1 MTIISAFANIV
12 VLVAINDATEIA
24 FSNTEMEARL
34 FLMYLISLILF
45 YIGRKHALSQLTIG
59 LEKSL
64 IKVRTRIA
72 EKIKNTELLFI
83 ENVGKSKLYNNLIQ
97 DTNLISQSAV
107 FVGAAIQS
115 GVSVLFAFFYIA
127 LLSVTGFLLTIIT
140 LAIGL
145 TVYVD
150 HHKYIT
156 RQLQAASKKEE
167 EFFNTFNHLLDGF
180 KETKIN
186 EQKGEDLLAHVKKV
200 SNESGIIKINTSL
213 ESVSHIMFIRTLIN
227 ILLGILAFTLPIFS
241 SIPPE
246 TLIKIIA
253 TILFVAASLDFFIT
267 ALPTF
272 DRIDVAVENIQKLE
286 AELETASHHDHKTEV
301 LQPLT
306 FFGSLK
312 LDTVTFQYL
321 DQIDKKIL
329 FEVGPLN
336 FSINRGEI
344 IFIIGGNGSGKSTF
358 MKLLTG
364 LYYPQSGDIFLD
376 DNKIDKT
383 NYRAYRSLFS
393 VIFTDFYLFDKLYG
407 LSNIDEKKVKS
418 LLRLME
424 LEKKT
429 KYIDGKFTH
438 TNLSTGQKKRLALI
452 VTMMEDKPIYIFDEW
467 AADQDPSF
475 RQYFYE
481 VLLKDFKNQG
491 KTVIAVTHDDRYF
504 DIADRVLKMD
514 YGKFVE

>member
-1 MTIISAFANIV
+1 MKLIKFFSQESGLSINSIIFMTIISAFANIV

-167 EFFNTFNHLLDGF
+167 EFFNTFNHLLDG
-180 KETKIN
+180 
-186 EQKGEDLLAHVKKV
+186 
-200 SNESGIIKINTSL
+200 
-213 ESVSHIMFIRTLIN
+213 
-227 ILLGILAFTLPIFS
+227 
-241 SIPPE
+241 
-246 TLIKIIA
+246 
-253 TILFVAASLDFFIT
+253 
-267 ALPTF
+267 
-272 DRIDVAVENIQKLE
+272 
-286 AELETASHHDHKTEV
+286 
-301 LQPLT
+301 
-306 FFGSLK
+306 
-312 LDTVTFQYL
+312 
-321 DQIDKKIL
+321 
-329 FEVGPLN
+329 
-336 FSINRGEI
+336 
-344 IFIIGGNGSGKSTF
+344 
-358 MKLLTG
+358 
-364 LYYPQSGDIFLD
+364 
-376 DNKIDKT
+376 
-383 NYRAYRSLFS
+383 
-393 VIFTDFYLFDKLYG
+393 
-407 LSNIDEKKVKS
+407 
-418 LLRLME
+418 
-424 LEKKT
+424 
-429 KYIDGKFTH
+429 
-438 TNLSTGQKKRLALI
+438 
-452 VTMMEDKPIYIFDEW
+452 
-467 AADQDPSF
+467 
-475 RQYFYE
+475 
-481 VLLKDFKNQG
+481 
-491 KTVIAVTHDDRYF
+491 
-504 DIADRVLKMD
+504 
-514 YGKFVE
+514 